1 MKKLTALFSVLLML
15 LIMCPTTAFASE
27 SVVTDKTIEYFD
39 DGSYIVTEIT
49 TSTISTFASK
59 IVTKSKSENYYDNSG
74 NIEWTATVTGTFSY
88 NGTSATCENA
98 RVSCKIYNDDWQVAS
113 AVPSKSG
120 NKAIG
125 TFTIKRHNLGVVTK
139 TVNRTI
145 TLTCSTNGVFS

>member
-15 LIMCPTTAFASE
+15 LIMCPATAFASE
-27 SVVTDKTIEYFD
+27 NVVTDKTIEYFD

-49 TSTISTFASK
+49 TSKITTFATK
-59 IVTKSKSENYYDNSG
+59 ITTKSKSENYYDSNN

-98 RVSCKIYNDDWQVAS
+98 QVSCKIYNDDWQVAS

-125 TFTIKRHNLGVVTK
+125 TFTLKKYKLGVVTK

-145 TLTCSTNGVFS
+145 TLTCNANGVCS